1 MSFEPVDTLDM
12 STPDAKRASYELL
25 VAQVRS
31 VLEGERD
38 WLANLAQFSALVYQ
52 SVPALNWAGFYMAH
66 GQELVVGPFQGKIA
80 CVRIPFTRGV
90 CGACA
95 STREI
100 QRVEDVHAFPG
111 HIACD
116 SASNSELVLPVLA
129 GDQPDDRPLRRRG
142 RARLCRSRGRTGRR
156 HRLALRVFAHRRI
169 CGAAVDPETGPRR
182 RCRGLQHCKNRTSL
196 HGFMGFV
203 LRLSKD
209 RHGLAIVC
217 LSWLHDFHAGCSV
230 VTDRAP

>member
-1 MSFEPVDTLDM
+1 MSFEVADTLDM
-12 STPDAKRASYELL
+12 STPAAKRASYDLL

-52 SVPALNWAGFYMAH
+52 SVPHLNWAGFYMAR
-66 GQELVVGPFQGKIA
+66 GDQLVVGPFQGKVA

-95 STREI
+95 STRRI
-100 QRVEDVHAFPG
+100 QLVEDVHAFPG

-129 GDQPDDRPLRRRG
+129 GDRLVAVFDLDSPLT
-142 RARLCRSRGRTGRR
+142 ARFDAEDSRG
-156 HRLALRVFAHRRI
+156 FA
-169 CGAAVDPETGPRR
+169 AAVA
-182 RCRGLQHCKNRTSL
+182 
-196 HGFMGFV
+196 V
-203 LRLSKD
+203 L
-209 RHGLAIVC
+209 A
-217 LSWLHDFHAGCSV
+217 AG
-230 VTDRAP
+230 TDWP